1 MINIDV
7 SVVIQ
12 IINFIFL
19 IWVLNLILYKPIRSM
34 LLQRKEKVTGME
46 QGIAKFQQDAVAQE
60 DAFAS
65 GIRSARAEGM
75 KQKEALL
82 EAAAAEERKI
92 IGKINEKAQADLA
105 EVREKIAKDAEGVR
119 IALQKEV
126 DVFAEAIGQKILG
139 RAV

>member
-19 IWVLNLILYKPIRSM
+19 IWVLNVILYKPIRSM

-75 KQKEALL
+75 KKKEALL

-119 IALQKEV
+119 ITLQKEV
-126 DVFAEAIGQKILG
+126 DVFADAIGQKILG